1 MLYHL
6 SYRPITLKGIVSTT
20 LLLPS
25 LSDHGPAMRFYF
37 LPKLS
42 PLSPCCPLYLSPDDR
57 MNRLVRRFLSIL
69 LAIAG
74 TLLIGTVGFTLIDHY
89 PPFDAFYM
97 TLTTMT
103 TVGYGEIHPL
113 SHGGRV
119 FNSFLIF
126 FGVTTIFIAIGAM
139 TQTIIEREFGE
150 AIGKRRHKRMIENLK
165 DHYIICGYGRVGRG
179 AAAEL
184 LHAGAPFVVV
194 DISPERVELAM
205 LAGMLAVAADS
216 TRDETLRQVGI
227 DRARGLVAALATDAD
242 NLFVL
247 LSAKGLNPKIYVAAR
262 AAEEGAEAKMRRA
275 GADAVFAPYS
285 ITGHRLAQSLLRPH
299 VVQFLDFTTKDI
311 GMDIAIE
318 QVRVSEHS
326 EMVSRS
332 IRDMQIGR
340 DVGVIVMA
348 IRKGDGRMM
357 FNPTA
362 DTTVD
367 GGDYL
372 IVMGRQENL
381 ATLEALLAEPRRAPK

>member
-1 MLYHL
+1 M
-6 SYRPITLKGIVSTT
+6 S
-20 LLLPS
+20 
-25 LSDHGPAMRFYF
+25 
-37 LPKLS
+37 
-42 PLSPCCPLYLSPDDR
+42 
-57 MNRLVRRFLSIL
+57 RLARRFLYIL
-69 LAIAG
+69 LAIAV

-113 SHGGRV
+113 SHAGRV

-139 TQTIIEREFGE
+139 TQTIVEREFGE
-150 AIGKRRHKRMIENLK
+150 AIGKRRNKRMIDKLK

-184 LHAGAPFVVV
+184 HHSGVPFVVV
-194 DISPERVELAM
+194 DLNPERVERAVVE
-205 LAGMLAVAADS
+205 GMLAVAADS
-216 TRDETLRQVGI
+216 TRDETLRRAGI
-227 DRARGLVAALATDAD
+227 ERARGLVAALATDAD

-247 LSAKGLNPKIYVAAR
+247 LSAKGLNPKIYVATR
-262 AAEEGAEAKMRRA
+262 AAEEGAEEKMRRA

-285 ITGHRLAQSLLRPH
+285 IAGHRLAQSLLRPH
-299 VVQFLDFTTKDI
+299 VVQFLDFTTKDV

-318 QVRVSEHS
+318 QVRVSERS

-332 IRDMQIGR
+332 IREMQIGR

-362 DTTVD
+362 DTTVA

-381 ATLEALLAEPRRAPK
+381 ETLETLLAEPPGTRK

>member
-1 MLYHL
+1 M
-6 SYRPITLKGIVSTT
+6 T
-20 LLLPS
+20 
-25 LSDHGPAMRFYF
+25 
-37 LPKLS
+37 
-42 PLSPCCPLYLSPDDR
+42 
-57 MNRLVRRFLSIL
+57 RLTRRFLSII
-69 LAIAG
+69 LAVIA
-74 TLLIGTVGFTLIDHY
+74 TLLTGTVGFTLIEHW

-103 TVGYGEIHPL
+103 TVGYGEIHEL
-113 SHGGRV
+113 SRVGRV
-119 FNSFLIF
+119 FNSFLII

-139 TQTIIEREFGE
+139 TQTIIEMEFGDLL
-150 AIGKRRHKRMIENLK
+150 GKRRNKRMIDKLT

-179 AAAEL
+179 AANEL
-184 LHAGAPFVVV
+184 LHAGVAFVVV
-194 DISPERVELAM
+194 DINPERVERAM

-216 TRDETLRQVGI
+216 TVDETLRQVGI

-262 AAEEGAEAKMRRA
+262 AAEEGAEEKMRRA

-311 GMDIAIE
+311 GEDIAIE
-318 QVRVSEHS
+318 QVRVSEGS
-326 EMVSRS
+326 QMAAKTIREM
-332 IRDMQIGR
+332 QLGR

-348 IRKGDGRMM
+348 IRKADGQMV
-357 FNPTA
+357 FNPPA
-362 DTTVD
+362 DTGVH

-372 IVMGRQENL
+372 IVMGRPDNL
-381 ATLEALLAEPRRAPK
+381 RTLETLLA